1 MHDFIKHFVREG
13 HGVWICVEPAE
24 FQLPQ
29 GRIQI
34 AAGTRFTLG
43 ASFMGIEVAEALE
56 EQYERINRF

>member
-1 MHDFIKHFVREG
+1 MHDFIDHFVREG
-13 HGVWICVEPAE
+13 RGVWTCVEPAE

-43 ASFMGIEVAEALE
+43 ASFMGIDVAEALE
-56 EQYERINRF
+56 AQYEKIQRH